1 MPKISVIIPVYNT
14 QKYICRCLESIV
26 NQSLKDIEIIIV
38 NDASPDNSMDIV
50 NEYALRDERIV
61 IIDKKINEGL
71 MCARKSG
78 YTIAKGDYIVFCD
91 SDDYYLPD
99 AFDLLYKRIKETE
112 ADIVVSGYR
121 YIKVNGDTYDRI
133 SVIPSG
139 NKREDAFEALL
150 RQHLPHNLWG
160 CIFAKKMFTDYSYPC
175 KKHLTN
181 GEDFILFYRIIAN
194 ITKIETL
201 GIPTYAYCQNIGS
214 ATNVRMKSSTMKMI
228 VENRI
233 EWYKWIR
240 SVYNNANTIDSAMIK
255 DIYIKLIYGYDRSVL
270 KSLIE
275 TIQPQLNKSRIK
287 EELGFRKE
295 LLMRVMLN
303 NTVIHKILTSNKYF
317 KYMLSLI

>member
-1 MPKISVIIPVYNT
+1 MPKISVIIPVYKT

-38 NDASPDNSMDIV
+38 NDATPDNSMDII
-50 NEYALRDERIV
+50 NEFAAKDERIV
-61 IIDKKINEGL
+61 IIDKQINEGP

-78 YTIAKGDYIVFCD
+78 YTVATGEYIVFCD
-91 SDDYYLPD
+91 SDDYYLPNTL
-99 AFDLLYKRIKETE
+99 ALLYKRIKETK

-133 SVIPSG
+133 SVVPSG

-150 RQHLPHNLWG
+150 EQQLPHNLWG
-160 CIFAKKMFTDYSYPC
+160 CIFAKNLFTDFSYPC

-194 ITKIETL
+194 INKIETL
-201 GIPTYAYCQNIGS
+201 GTPTYAYCQNIES
-214 ATNVRMKSSTMKMI
+214 ATNVRLKSSTMKMI

-240 SVYNNANTIDSAMIK
+240 TVYNNVNTIDSAMIK
-255 DIYIKLIYGYDRSVL
+255 DLYIKLTYGYDSSVL
-270 KSLIE
+270 KSLTEI
-275 TIQPQLNKSRIK
+275 IQPQLNNSRIK
-287 EELGFRKE
+287 EELGFRKG
-295 LLMRVMLN
+295 LIMRIMLN
-303 NTVIHKILTSNKYF
+303 NTLIHRILTSNKYF
-317 KYMLSLI
+317 KYMLSII